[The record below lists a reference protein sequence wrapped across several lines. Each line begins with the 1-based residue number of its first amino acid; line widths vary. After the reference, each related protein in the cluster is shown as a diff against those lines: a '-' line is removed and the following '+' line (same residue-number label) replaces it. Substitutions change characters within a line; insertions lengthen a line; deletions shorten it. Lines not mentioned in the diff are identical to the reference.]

1 MLLTVWGYW
10 LEDIFLLRFS
20 RAVCMSSWRCV
31 RCVSWADRCVCATGP
46 IHPHE
51 VETAD
56 SRAKRARVE
65 EDATDTDFAR
75 QNELREEQED
85 CWHDDICDSFSD
97 SQDTVASDEV
107 FEILSECSRWIRES
121 LPAECEQ
128 ALDDLD
134 EEDHLL
140 SSFEQTQDWED
151 FARDLAVLQERE
163 ASEWPEDMRRQ
174 YDESAL
180 TAHRRQLI
188 LEIVRGFLRA

>member
-1 MLLTVWGYW
+1 M
-10 LEDIFLLRFS
+10 
-20 RAVCMSSWRCV
+20 
-31 RCVSWADRCVCATGP
+31 CATGP

-51 VETAD
+51 VESES

-65 EDATDTDFAR
+65 VGDTDTDFAR
-75 QNELREEQED
+75 QNELREEHEE
-85 CWHDDICDSFSD
+85 CWHDDICDSPLSD
-97 SQDTVASDEV
+97 SQDTVATDEV
-107 FEILSECSRWIRES
+107 LSACSRWLLDA

-134 EEDHLL
+134 EEDRLL
-140 SSFEQTQDWED
+140 SHFEQTQDWED

>member
-1 MLLTVWGYW
+1 
-10 LEDIFLLRFS
+10 
-20 RAVCMSSWRCV
+20 MSSWRCI

-46 IHPHE
+46 THPYE
-51 VETAD
+51 VAD

-75 QNELREEQED
+75 QNELREEQEE

-107 FEILSECSRWIRES
+107 FEILSECSRWLRDP

-140 SSFEQTQDWED
+140 SHVEQTQDWED

>member
-1 MLLTVWGYW
+1 
-10 LEDIFLLRFS
+10 
-20 RAVCMSSWRCV
+20 MSSWRCI

-46 IHPHE
+46 IDPHE

-75 QNELREEQED
+75 QNELREEQEE
-85 CWHDDICDSFSD
+85 CWYEGLCTTPLSD
-97 SQDTVASDEV
+97 SQDTIDSLATDGV
-107 FEILSECSRWIRES
+107 LSECSKWMLDA

-128 ALDDLD
+128 ALDDLY
-134 EEDHLL
+134 EEDIYL
-140 SSFEQTQDWED
+140 SKVEQTQDWED
-151 FARDLAVLQERE
+151 FAQDLALLQERE

-174 YDESAL
+174 YDESAP